1 MKIKVTTSND
11 EIRRLVSNA
20 KETGQIVGLV
30 PTMGALHQGH
40 LSLVQEANK
49 KADFTVA
56 SIFVNP
62 TQFDDNSDLEKYP
75 RSLDADI
82 HMLEEV
88 NCNAVYVPSSDEVYK
103 DSKPFE
109 FDFNGLNKPM
119 EGEYRAG
126 HFQGVVQVV
135 KRLFEIINPD
145 LACFGLKD
153 FQQYAIIKEMVNQL
167 NIPIDVI
174 GCETIREENGLAMS
188 SRNQLLAREDLQ
200 SALLISKALRLIQQN
215 YRKHSPAELKAL
227 AVEPLQKEINLEYLE
242 IADSDRLQPIESWS
256 EAKHARAFIAAKVG
270 EVRLIDNM
278 EIF

>member
-20 KETGQIVGLV
+20 KGKGQTVGLV

-40 LSLVQEANK
+40 LSLIQEANK

-62 TQFDDNSDLEKYP
+62 TQFDDNSDLENYP

-82 HMLEEV
+82 QMLEEV
-88 NCNAVYVPSSDEVYK
+88 NCNAVYAPCSEEVYK

-109 FDFNGLNKPM
+109 FDFNGLTKPM

-167 NIPIDVI
+167 NIPIAVI

-188 SRNQLLAREDLQ
+188 SRNQLLVQEDLQ

>member
-20 KETGQIVGLV
+20 KEKGQIVGLV

-62 TQFDDNSDLEKYP
+62 TQFDDNSDLENYP

-109 FDFNGLNKPM
+109 FDFNGLNKLM